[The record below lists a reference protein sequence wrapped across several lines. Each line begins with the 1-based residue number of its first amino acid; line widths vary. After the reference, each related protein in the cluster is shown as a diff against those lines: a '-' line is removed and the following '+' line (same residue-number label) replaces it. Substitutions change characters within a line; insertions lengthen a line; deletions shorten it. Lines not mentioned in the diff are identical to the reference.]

1 VRLFNITTVQIKPVE
16 KDKIV
21 IVGRSNVGKSSA
33 LRALTGKMVRVGR
46 RPGMTLKP
54 NFIPYKGKT
63 LVDMPGF
70 GFMSGIGKKE
80 QERIKDFIIHYLERS
95 SDVLFALQI
104 IDAKAFAQI
113 ARRWEKRGQIPVEI
127 EMFDFLNELNLN
139 PLVVA
144 NKIDKI
150 KKDRRDEA
158 LDEIC
163 EFLGLT
169 PPWSKWTAIIVPFSA
184 KTGEGLDN
192 LKRNI
197 NQKIYTP

>member
-1 VRLFNITTVQIKPVE
+1 ME

-21 IVGRSNVGKSSA
+21 IVGRSNVGKSSV
-33 LRALTGKMVRVGR
+33 LRALTGKAVRVGR
-46 RPGMTLKP
+46 RPGVTLKP

-70 GFMSGIGKKE
+70 GFMSGISEKE
-80 QERIKDFIIHYLERS
+80 RERIKDFVIHYIEES
-95 SDVLFALQI
+95 EDILFALQI

-127 EMFDFLNELNLN
+127 EMFDFLNELKLN

-150 KKDRRDEA
+150 KKDKRDEI

-169 PPWSKWTAIIVPFSA
+169 PPWSRWDAIIVPFSA

-197 NQKIYTP
+197 RRSIL